1 MICRLLLFLL
11 QFILAFLNH
20 FVGGGSA
27 PEQIL
32 LLLVILE
39 AFEQNLAQVFNHD
52 LLLGRLFG
60 SNSDSSGQ

>member
-1 MICRLLLFLL
+1 MIYLLPLFLL

-20 FVGGGSA
+20 FVGGNST

-32 LLLVILE
+32 LLLVTLE
-39 AFEQNLAQVFNHD
+39 AFEQNLAQIFNHD

-60 SNSDSSGQ
+60 SDSDSSGQ